1 VRKITVLICL
11 LLVTLSSVVHAQL
24 VVEITEGV
32 KRRPVAIVP
41 FGWEGNAQAM
51 PTDVAEIISNN
62 LTRSG
67 RIAPIPEDDMLQKP
81 TSGVAVDFDDWSIL
95 GVEAVVVGRVTQTGE
110 NAYDVQFQ
118 LFDVFARDQLVGYP
132 GHDAPGRASIVR
144 HDLRGADRH

>member
-11 LLVTLSSVVHAQL
+11 LLVSLTSVVQAQL

-32 KRRPVAIVP
+32 KRRPIAVVP

-67 RIAPIPEDDMLQKP
+67 RFAPIPEDDMLQKP
-81 TSGVAVDFDDWSIL
+81 TSGVDVDFDDWSIL
-95 GVEAVVVGRVTQTGE
+95 GVEAVVVGRVMQTGE

-118 LFDVFARDQLVGYP
+118 LFDILVFAVRCRP
-132 GHDAPGRASIVR
+132 GWRK
-144 HDLRGADRH
+144 